1 MRFLFLF
8 CLSDVCNL
16 NLFFGFPICFL
27 QVAKKLQK
35 KQKNVVDAGA
45 KKLREKMDAD
55 KGRERVREE
64 DRKRE
69 AQARDAP
76 SALGRFFKK

>member
-1 MRFLFLF
+1 MVEILCGVLIFFNF
-8 CLSDVCNL
+8 FPSNLSS
-16 NLFFGFPICFL
+16 F